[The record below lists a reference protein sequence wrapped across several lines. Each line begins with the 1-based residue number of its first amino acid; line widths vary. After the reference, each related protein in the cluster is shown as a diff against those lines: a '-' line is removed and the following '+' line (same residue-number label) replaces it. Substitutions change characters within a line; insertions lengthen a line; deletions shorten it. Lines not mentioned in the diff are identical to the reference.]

1 MKRLLKIL
9 TAAVAVILLFTACQ
23 QFLEDPEDFLSYWAS
38 ETFVKNHSIDSAHRP
53 DKAGVPCVGS
63 SASVDITLS
72 VHNPKG
78 FSFVMPTFS
87 APAGIVEFKELSSP
101 PEVGTDYEL
110 ERTSSTRLKLTYK
123 PSLLQK
129 YEQGS
134 GSLNP
139 TITLKAKD
147 GRVFKQTYTFGI
159 KSNTPPPKPEIIIA
173 KTNMSP
179 SKYVLCLKFD
189 SNEMT
194 RKIGSGTI
202 PVHKDV
208 RKITINNSSYT
219 LLYDGNSDFQTPGEG
234 SFIESGEV
242 EKLDTSSPDVP
253 QGKWVLYFNTGVKVE
268 SYIPQTSYIITLSDE
283 GGVVSDSVTA
293 ELKEKFEVKFDAKDG
308 DYTPNTQ
315 YILKGDKVTKPS
327 QDPERMGHIFGGW
340 YTDTSYSTQWDFD
353 TNTVTS
359 NMTLYAKWTEAKYTV
374 KFRVADGEGK
384 LEGSYGTHNE
394 IAQNDSGEVSF
405 TNVPHGTQVA
415 FTATPND
422 GWELDDWTGVSS
434 SLLTANLTVNGDKT
448 VTVKF
453 KPGVLSLSG
462 GPDAWQKLKTEAAKT
477 EGAHTII
484 IEGPITATNDGDN
497 KGEIKLGRNLT
508 IKGKNSYAILNAD
521 KLSRI
526 FNVPDGKTLILE
538 NLTLTGGKAAGS
550 GEGAQG
556 GGILVKEGCKAKLK
570 NCTVKKCQAEENG
583 GAIYSEGELTL
594 EDSIIG
600 GASASDGNKAKNG
613 GGIFLT
619 GSDAACTMTGGKIS
633 YNEARRTDSER
644 PDGGGIYIEQSA
656 SFTMKSGEISNNK
669 SENSNSIVA
678 YGGGVYVNGQTGG
691 TDPSASFTLEN
702 GTIKN
707 NTAYFGGGVV
717 LNNGGIF
724 NMQGGTIEENH
735 ATNDGG
741 GVGVQGIMKMA
752 GGTISGNTAS
762 GKGKGV
768 YVSSNQQRVM
778 EMSGSAK
785 IDTDNDVYL
794 DGMSSSNAK
803 ITVNGTLSNNPV
815 ARITVPDNKYQSTTK
830 VLDGSTVGTH
840 YTKFTVT
847 PDVKEEG
854 IAQTWTIDSTGN
866 LEKSNMEVRYD
877 RLQYYLTTST
887 HAVVEDGI
895 YRFKITGTIPPEDL
909 RSKYFERMGK
919 LARTIQNSHKNVA
932 LILPDRIPGLGGM
945 YQCFYECEY
954 LVSLENIPLGVTGIQ
969 ECFKGCKNL
978 TKAPVIP
985 DSVDNMEEC
994 FQSCEALKEA
1004 PAIPSGVT
1012 AIKSCFN
1019 GCKELTKA
1027 PALPLGVTDI
1037 YACFAGCEK
1046 LTKAP
1051 AIPSGVR
1058 EIEHCFDGCKALT
1071 QGPDIPSTVTNIQ
1084 KCFKGCTNLKKVT
1097 LNCVYGNVHAFSD
1110 IFKDCTSLDYGGI
1123 KVPSGQLQTYQDNA
1137 GNMGTT
1143 ADKFSAL

>member
-9 TAAVAVILLFTACQ
+9 IAAVAVIVFFTACQ
-23 QFLEDPEDFLSYWAS
+23 QFLENPEDFLSYWAS
-38 ETFVKNHSIDSAHRP
+38 ETFVKDHSIGSAHRP

-63 SASVDITLS
+63 SEPVNITLS

-78 FSFVMPTFS
+78 FSFVMPPSS
-87 APAGIVEFKELSSP
+87 ASAGIVEFKELSP
-101 PEVGTDYEL
+101 KPEVGTHYEL
-110 ERTSSTRLKLTYK
+110 KQVDSGRLKLTYK
-123 PSLLQK
+123 EAFLQK

-340 YTDTSYSTQWDFD
+340 YTDTSYSTQWDFV

-909 RSKYFERMGK
+909 RSKFFERMGK

-985 DSVDNMEEC
+985 DSVDNMEKC